1 MSGYNYMNTKIDIEY
16 DPVIRVYRIWMY
28 ENKDGM
34 TYNFHMDN
42 GDLVRTEL
50 PNDGVV
56 KDVKPLMQFDFYL
69 AEMLFGAIGEYLER
83 KGRQT
88 VNENLTQGKLIATE
102 KHLEDMKTIAFKLLK
117 IQ

>member
-16 DPVIRVYRIWMY
+16 DPVIRAYRIWLY
-28 ENKDGM
+28 EHKDGM

-42 GDLVRTEL
+42 GDMTRTEFK
-50 PNDGVV
+50 NDGTVN
-56 KDVKPLMQFDFYL
+56 DVRPLMQLDFYL
-69 AEMLFGAIGEYLER
+69 AEMLFSAIGEYLER

-102 KHLEDMKTIAFKLLK
+102 RHLDDMKLIAFKLLK